1 MDNSTAF
8 WNIIFPTISPFAI
21 IIVFFLLWRIIRRLQ
36 QRKWKLITARV
47 LRIEKIDKKDR
58 DGVLEPRQYKLDLV
72 FQWQGVDWHRSW
84 IFPRIYD
91 LPKAGDI
98 LQLRYHP
105 QKEDFQLVTSL
116 AEKQK
121 IRHARLVLL
130 LVIGIV
136 IFVPSVLFGLLLFHL
151 PQEQHIL
158 SESTVWLFFAAPL
171 LVIFLVVRIYGARRT
186 RRKIESGEFQP
197 IAARVHGFRK
207 DSEGD
212 VYAFCLVRVNGQEK
226 EVSLL
231 YSHGKHYKVG
241 QQVTLY
247 LNPET
252 GEILHIPRMDTA
264 D

>member
-8 WNIIFPTISPFAI
+8 WSITFPALLPFI
-21 IIVFFLLWRIIRRLQ
+21 LIVVLFLLWRVIKWLER
-36 QRKWKLITARV
+36 RKWKPITARV
-47 LRIEKIDKKDR
+47 LRIEAIDKRDR
-58 DGVLEPRQYKLDLV
+58 DGVLEPRKYKLDLV
-72 FQWQGVDWHRSW
+72 FQWQSMDRYRSW

-105 QKEDFQLVTSL
+105 KEEDFRLVMSP
-116 AEKQK
+116 AEKREY
-121 IRHARLVLL
+121 RHARMVTWVFLGMVVTLPVLISL
-130 LVIGIV
+130 AC
-136 IFVPSVLFGLLLFHL
+136 SHL
-151 PQEQHIL
+151 PQGFVLPEMSL
-158 SESTVWLFFAAPL
+158 CLFCAVL
-171 LVIFLVVRIYGARRT
+171 YLVVFLIRRFVGT
-186 RRKIESGEFQP
+186 RRSRRKIESGKLRP
-197 IAARVHGFRK
+197 ITAQVHGFRK

-212 VYAFCLVRVNGQEK
+212 VHVFCLVRVNGQEK

>member
-21 IIVFFLLWRIIRRLQ
+21 IIVFFLLWRIIRRLE

-197 IAARVHGFRK
+197 IAAQVHGFRK

-226 EVSLL
+226 EVTLPIV
-231 YSHGKHYKVG
+231 YSKNYEVG
-241 QQVTLY
+241 QWVTLY
-247 LNPET
+247 LNPDN
-252 GEILHIPRMDTA
+252 GEIYAYPDTHK
-264 D
+264 

>member
-21 IIVFFLLWRIIRRLQ
+21 IIVFFLLWRIIRRLE

-72 FQWQGVDWHRSW
+72 FQWQGIDWHRSW

-171 LVIFLVVRIYGARRT
+171 LVMFLVVRIYRARRT

>member
-21 IIVFFLLWRIIRRLQ
+21 IIVFFLLWRIIRRLE

-158 SESTVWLFFAAPL
+158 SESAV
-171 LVIFLVVRIYGARRT
+171 
-186 RRKIESGEFQP
+186 
-197 IAARVHGFRK
+197 
-207 DSEGD
+207 
-212 VYAFCLVRVNGQEK
+212 
-226 EVSLL
+226 
-231 YSHGKHYKVG
+231 
-241 QQVTLY
+241 
-247 LNPET
+247 
-252 GEILHIPRMDTA
+252 
-264 D
+264 

>member
-21 IIVFFLLWRIIRRLQ
+21 IIVFFLLWRIIRRLE
-36 QRKWKLITARV
+36 QRKWKPITARV

-58 DGVLEPRQYKLDLV
+58 DGVLEPQQYKLDLV

-130 LVIGIV
+130 LVISIV
-136 IFVPSVLFGLLLFHL
+136 LFVLSVLFCFLLFLL
-151 PQEQHIL
+151 PQVLHIL
-158 SESTVWLFFAAPL
+158 SESAVWFFFAAPL

-226 EVSLL
+226 EVTLPIV
-231 YSHGKHYKVG
+231 YSKNYEVG
-241 QQVTLY
+241 QWVTLY
-247 LNPET
+247 LNPDN
-252 GEILHIPRMDTA
+252 GEIYAYPDTHK
-264 D
+264 

>member
-21 IIVFFLLWRIIRRLQ
+21 IIVFFLLWRIIRRLE
-36 QRKWKLITARV
+36 QRKWKPITARV

-130 LVIGIV
+130 LVISIV

-158 SESTVWLFFAAPL
+158 SESAVWLFFAAPL
-171 LVIFLVVRIYGARRT
+171 LVIFLVVRIYRARRT

-197 IAARVHGFRK
+197 IAARVHGLRK

-226 EVSLL
+226 EVTLPIV
-231 YSHGKHYKVG
+231 YSKNYEVG
-241 QQVTLY
+241 QWVTLY
-247 LNPET
+247 LNPDN
-252 GEILHIPRMDTA
+252 GEIYAYPDTHK
-264 D
+264 

>member
-21 IIVFFLLWRIIRRLQ
+21 IIVFFLLWRIIRRLE
-36 QRKWKLITARV
+36 QRKWKPITARV

-158 SESTVWLFFAAPL
+158 SESAVWLFFAAPL
-171 LVIFLVVRIYGARRT
+171 LVIFLVVRIYGALRT
-186 RRKIESGEFQP
+186 RRKIESGESQP
-197 IAARVHGFRK
+197 IAAQVHGFRK

-226 EVSLL
+226 EVTLPIV
-231 YSHGKHYKVG
+231 YSKNYEVG
-241 QQVTLY
+241 QWVTLY
-247 LNPET
+247 LNPDN
-252 GEILHIPRMDTA
+252 GEIYAYPDTHK
-264 D
+264 

>member
-1 MDNSTAF
+1 MDNATAF
-8 WNIIFPTISPFAI
+8 WNIIFPTLSPFVI
-21 IIVFFLLWRIIRRLQ
+21 MIVFFLLWRTIRRLEQ
-36 QRKWKLITARV
+36 QKWKPITARV
-47 LRIEKIDKKDR
+47 LRIEKIDKRDS

-72 FQWQGVDWHRSW
+72 FRWQGADRRRNW

-91 LPKAGDI
+91 LPKAGDM
-98 LQLRYHP
+98 LRLRYHP
-105 QKEDFQLVTSL
+105 QKEDFQLVTSP

-121 IRHARLVLL
+121 IRRARLLLL

-158 SESTVWLFFAAPL
+158 SESAVWLFFATPL
-171 LVIFLVVRIYGARRT
+171 LVIFLVVRIYRARRT

-226 EVSLL
+226 EVTLPII
-231 YSHGKHYKVG
+231 HGKNYEVG
-241 QQVTLY
+241 QWVTLY
-247 LNPET
+247 LNPDN
-252 GEILHIPRMDTA
+252 GEIYAYPDAHGGT
-264 D
+264 

>member
-21 IIVFFLLWRIIRRLQ
+21 IIVFFLLWRIIRRLE

-171 LVIFLVVRIYGARRT
+171 LVIFLVVRIYRARRT
-186 RRKIESGEFQP
+186 RRKIESGESQP
-197 IAARVHGFRK
+197 IAAQVHGFRK

>member
-21 IIVFFLLWRIIRRLQ
+21 IIVFFLLWRIIRRLE

-158 SESTVWLFFAAPL
+158 SESAVWLFFAAPL
-171 LVIFLVVRIYGARRT
+171 LVIFLVVRIYRARRT

-226 EVSLL
+226 EVALPIV
-231 YSHGKHYKVG
+231 YSKNYEVG
-241 QQVTLY
+241 QWVTLY
-247 LNPET
+247 LNPDN
-252 GEILHIPRMDTA
+252 GEIYAYPDTHK
-264 D
+264 

>member
-21 IIVFFLLWRIIRRLQ
+21 IIVFFLLWRIIRRLE
-36 QRKWKLITARV
+36 QRKWKPITARV

-58 DGVLEPRQYKLDLV
+58 DGVLEPRKYKLDLV

-158 SESTVWLFFAAPL
+158 SESAVWLFFAAPL
-171 LVIFLVVRIYGARRT
+171 LVIFLVVRIYRARRT
-186 RRKIESGEFQP
+186 RRKIESGEFQL

-226 EVSLL
+226 EVTLPIV
-231 YSHGKHYKVG
+231 YSKNYEVG
-241 QQVTLY
+241 QWVTLY
-247 LNPET
+247 LNPDN
-252 GEILHIPRMDTA
+252 GEIYAYPDTHK
-264 D
+264 